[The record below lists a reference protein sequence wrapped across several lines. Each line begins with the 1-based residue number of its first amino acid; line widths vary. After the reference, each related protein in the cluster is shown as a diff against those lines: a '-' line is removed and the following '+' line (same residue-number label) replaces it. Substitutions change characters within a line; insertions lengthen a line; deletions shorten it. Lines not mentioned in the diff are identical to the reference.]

1 MNLDMRALQPA
12 NNTIVSYNILGMADT
27 DKLPEWRLTS
37 KNTSTGVGNG
47 FMVLANAACLGLMS
61 NNTAITQLKVQQS
74 HLHLLG

>member
-1 MNLDMRALQPA
+1 
-12 NNTIVSYNILGMADT
+12 
-27 DKLPEWRLTS
+27 
-37 KNTSTGVGNG
+37 VGNG